1 MRVVMMCLALA
12 AGVMVAE
19 RATAEC
25 KDDIEALQE
34 KVAAK
39 ERLIGKE
46 EQTLPGSSSES
57 SAATTTA
64 TTTTTTATVAR
75 GDLSAAKSWI
85 AKAAKSEPTSEI
97 ECLNDLARARKA
109 LAAFAQSSE

>member
-1 MRVVMMCLALA
+1 MRLVMMCLALA
-12 AGVMVAE
+12 VGVIVAE
-19 RATAEC
+19 RAVAEC

-39 ERLIGKE
+39 ERLIGKQ
-46 EQTLPGSSSES
+46 EQTLPATSSEP
-57 SAATTTA
+57 SATTA
-64 TTTTTTATVAR
+64 TTITTTTAAPTR

-85 AKAAKSEPTSEI
+85 AKAAKAEPTSEI

-109 LAAFAQSSE
+109 LETSLRSSQ